1 MSANKFELEATV
13 RQDVGKGASRRL
25 RHTNMVPAVIYG
37 AGLDPVSLII
47 NHNKVVTALA
57 NEAFYS
63 HILTLVIDKKSEQVI
78 LKDVQRDPSHPRIH
92 HMDFLRIRA
101 DQKLHMHIPL
111 HFVGDEEAPGL
122 NEGGVVYHAMTDVE
136 VSCLPANLPEFLE
149 VDTSKLGM
157 DETLHL
163 SDIKLPEG
171 VELTAFS
178 HGTEGHDLPVVSI
191 HKPRI
196 IEEDIVVPVAE
207 EGAAEGEA
215 AAGDKAAAGEAEA
228 GAAAKK
234 EKE

>member
-37 AGLDPVSLII
+37 AGIDPVSLII
-47 NHNKVVTALA
+47 DHNKVVTALA

-78 LKDVQRDPSHPRIH
+78 LKDVQRDPSRPRVH

-101 DQKLHMHIPL
+101 DQKLQMHIPL

-122 NEGGVVYHAMTDVE
+122 NEGGVVYHAITDVE
-136 VSCLPANLPEFLE
+136 VSCLPANLPEFLV
-149 VDTSKLGM
+149 VDTSSLGM

-163 SDIKLPEG
+163 SHIKLPEG
-171 VELTAFS
+171 VELVALS
-178 HGTEGHDLPVVSI
+178 HGVEGHDLPVVSI

-207 EGAAEGEA
+207 EGAASDA
-215 AAGDKAAAGEAEA
+215 AAAEKAAGEGDA
-228 GAAAKK
+228 GKGAGGKK
-234 EKE
+234 E